1 MNTHMPTSLTIA
13 QMIESDEPGG
23 AELVVVRLAEELR
36 RRGHTVIPVG
46 PAKGVG
52 WLGEQLR
59 QVGFEPRTFT
69 LRPPVD
75 WRCVRDL
82 ARMLSSLPV
91 DVIHSHE
98 FTMSVYGTAAALLI
112 RRPHVITMHG
122 SETMTTA

>member
-1 MNTHMPTSLTIA
+1 MKPGIRSALTIA

-69 LRPPVD
+69 LKHIKRSAQVANRLLPGRRRSRSPTCGLSDGRGRP
-75 WRCVRDL
+75 
-82 ARMLSSLPV
+82 ARPAP
-91 DVIHSHE
+91 
-98 FTMSVYGTAAALLI
+98 AA
-112 RRPHVITMHG
+112 
-122 SETMTTA
+122 